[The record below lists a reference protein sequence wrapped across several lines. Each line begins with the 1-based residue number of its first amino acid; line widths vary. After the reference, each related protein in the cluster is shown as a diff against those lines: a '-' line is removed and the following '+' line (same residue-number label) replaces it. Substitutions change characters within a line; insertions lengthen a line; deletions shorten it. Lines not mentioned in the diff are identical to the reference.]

1 MTSRTHVVRTDDQGG
16 IATNRS
22 LGNCTLFCS
31 YEEDGS
37 LYGGDSGNTV
47 DIGSIAVSV
56 STDFGRWFVA
66 ATVAQVTV
74 EGSEGRM
81 VVELYCRQLSEIIS
95 SVTVPSGRP
104 VALTGVI
111 DLPAGEHEICIRMYS
126 DNGAY
131 GNWSG
136 ASLQVI
142 AGQTVGERGCILPPP
157 VPTGFS
163 VKFFGTSYGAQ
174 SAMWEDVLASGYTTL
189 TLTGI
194 TADLDFHPEDCALAT
209 AWYGD
214 VDVDSGGMWGEGYYN
229 TSPGALLTREEIRNL
244 HGPVLL
250 DQTQFGPYGGFRD
263 ASDPLYRPIEDFAEE
278 PFLALAF
285 GPVVLTVDEY
295 TYIGAYIEP
304 DTYNI
309 PGYIGDAFNPDVW
322 WSGSVTFQF
331 AEAGDD
337 IVIEME

>member
-104 VALTGVI
+104 VA
-111 DLPAGEHEICIRMYS
+111 
-126 DNGAY
+126 
-131 GNWSG
+131 
-136 ASLQVI
+136 
-142 AGQTVGERGCILPPP
+142 
-157 VPTGFS
+157 
-163 VKFFGTSYGAQ
+163 
-174 SAMWEDVLASGYTTL
+174 
-189 TLTGI
+189 LTGI